1 MNTAIIRDVVKAR
14 AAEYF
19 KLEESQRDA
28 ERIAAAAQALL
39 TEQLQEDAGGATAEG
54 SQGADGETEVHVGP
68 IINRKDEF
76 FRLFSCHSQVT
87 ICTTTLY
94 MPL

>member
-1 MNTAIIRDVVKAR
+1 MMTAIIRDVVKAG

-39 TEQLQEDAGGATAEG
+39 TEQLQEDAGGVTAED
-54 SQGADGETEVHVGP
+54 SQAAEGETQVGVQS
-68 IINRKDEF
+68 NLKDKF
-76 FRLFSCHSQVT
+76 FVLFLSLHNS
-87 ICTTTLY
+87 
-94 MPL
+94 